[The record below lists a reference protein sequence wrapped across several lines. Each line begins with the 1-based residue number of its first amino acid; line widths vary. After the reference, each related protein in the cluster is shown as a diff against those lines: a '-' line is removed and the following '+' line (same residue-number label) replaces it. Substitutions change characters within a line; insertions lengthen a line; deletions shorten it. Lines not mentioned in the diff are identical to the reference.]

1 MSRRGGRAR
10 YRARGILSLIS
21 LVGLLSSFLLVAGI
35 ALAGDVASAEARGEL
50 GIGAPHTET
59 SSSEATKVLAEAGVD
74 IPWVETSIYLIAAS
88 LIFAGYAFAARKL
101 PWLRPRRRR
110 KS

>member
-1 MSRRGGRAR
+1 MSRPRGRAL
-10 YRARGILSLIS
+10 YRARGILPLIA
-21 LVGLLSSFLLVAGI
+21 LVGLLFSFVFVAGI

-50 GIGAPHTET
+50 GMGAPQT
-59 SSSEATKVLAEAGVD
+59 EATPSEVTNVLAEASVD
-74 IPWVETSIYLIAAS
+74 IPWVETSLYLVVAS
-88 LIFAGYAFAARKL
+88 LIFVGYAFAARKL

>member
-1 MSRRGGRAR
+1 MSRPRGRAL
-10 YRARGILSLIS
+10 YRARGILPLIA
-21 LVGLLSSFLLVAGI
+21 LVGLLVSFVFVAGI

-50 GIGAPHTET
+50 GIGASQTQTPV
-59 SSSEATKVLAEAGVD
+59 SEGPDVLAEGSVEV
-74 IPWVETSIYLIAAS
+74 PWLETTLYLLTAS
-88 LIFAGYAFAARKL
+88 LIFVGYAFAARRL